1 MFKLKKLGILSG
13 TLVSFALLI
22 HGCGGGG
29 SSTTPT
35 VTPTSGTATQSS
47 STASKA
53 ITSALGTAAAATNSG
68 APNKP
73 AFKAKAASNQSDAA
87 QIRQALVD
95 FKASLGTRRQ
105 KALQASTD
113 ESLPCNVSGSGNIHT
128 DDNNTPA
135 DVTDDSLTLTATNCT
150 NNPGGG
156 STSVTNGSFSITP
169 SGNGFTMTFTDFLDR
184 FTGNSGRFWR
194 VLSMEPL
201 PSPAL
206 MSIAMEKVS
215 WKTGH

>member
-1 MFKLKKLGILSG
+1 MFKLKRLGILSG

-105 KALQASTD
+105 RHYRLPQMSPCHVTSAVVEISTQ
-113 ESLPCNVSGSGNIHT
+113 
-128 DDNNTPA
+128 
-135 DVTDDSLTLTATNCT
+135 
-150 NNPGGG
+150 
-156 STSVTNGSFSITP
+156 
-169 SGNGFTMTFTDFLDR
+169 MTTTR
-184 FTGNSGRFWR
+184 
-194 VLSMEPL
+194 
-201 PSPAL
+201 L
-206 MSIAMEKVS
+206 M
-215 WKTGH
+215 